1 MKLTFIGGCGRM
13 GKWTLK
19 CLSEEGL
26 LNNINV
32 TIVDTNDLEG
42 DKLSKDYGVKFTKD
56 IIDASK
62 DADIVIIM
70 VPISKT
76 REIIE
81 KVAPCLKKGALLMDY
96 TSIKSDV
103 VRTMDIY
110 APKNVEVIGCHPIFG
125 PSTPPTL
132 KGKNIALVNVR
143 SEIWISKIKKFLED
157 KKANVIVTS
166 AEEHDR
172 MMGLVQCLT
181 HFIYIIFGSTFDE
194 LGYDIKASEGF
205 ASPPY
210 LSLLESLARIYAAG
224 FFDRESLKVYTGIQ
238 MDNPY
243 AEPIRKKLLENAEK
257 LDKLIKEGKED
268 EMINNIIRNSIKFK
282 DLNLYVLR
290 SGDII
295 SARLKFIESLYEKKG
310 REVCIEKFPKVF
322 NDTSKIHIGTL
333 EDVTSDGI
341 ILVEGRIRQKMN
353 LQSIKLLD
361 DKRLKEEKL
370 KRFGK
375 KNPKTG
381 ELEGYEE
388 IFCHLFNKTVN
399 ENTIKGLIEKLN
411 PYILNTDIVE
421 IYDGEKVQEG
431 FKSITFRVNFPSQMD
446 AEAGRAEIEA
456 FLINLGGT
464 LRDIE

>member
-1 MKLTFIGGCGRM
+1 M

-19 CLSEEGL
+19 CLREEGL
-26 LNNINV
+26 LNNIN
-32 TIVDTNDLEG
+32 IIIADTNEIEG
-42 DKLSKDYGVKFTKD
+42 DKLSKDYGVKFTKN
-56 IIDASK
+56 IIEASK
-62 DADIVIIM
+62 EADVVIIM
-70 VPISKT
+70 VPILKT
-76 REIIE
+76 HETIE
-81 KVAPCLKKGALLMDY
+81 KVAPCLKEGALLMDY

-103 VRTMDIY
+103 VTAMDTH
-110 APKNVEVIGCHPIFG
+110 APKNIEVIGCHPIFG
-125 PSTPPTL
+125 PSSSPTL
-132 KGKNIALVNVR
+132 KGKNVVLVNVR
-143 SEIWISKIKKFLED
+143 SDIWILKLKKFLED

-238 MDNPY
+238 MNNPY
-243 AEPIRKKLLENAEK
+243 AEPIRKKLIENAEK

-268 EMINNIIRNSIKFK
+268 EIIDGIIKNSTKFK
-282 DLNLYVLR
+282 DLNLYVVR
-290 SGDII
+290 SGDVI

-310 REVCIEKFPKVF
+310 KEVCIEKFPKVF

-333 EDVTSDGI
+333 EDVTPDGI

-375 KNPKTG
+375 KNPNTG
-381 ELEGYEE
+381 GFEGYIE
-388 IFCHLFNKTVN
+388 IFCHLFTKTVN
-399 ENTIKGLIEKLN
+399 ENTINGLIEKLN

-421 IYDGEKVQEG
+421 VYDGDKVQEG
-431 FKSITFRVNFPSQMD
+431 FKSITFKVNFPSRMD
-446 AEAGRAEIEA
+446 AEAGRAEIET
-456 FLINLGGT
+456 FLINLGGAV
-464 LRDIE
+464 RSIE